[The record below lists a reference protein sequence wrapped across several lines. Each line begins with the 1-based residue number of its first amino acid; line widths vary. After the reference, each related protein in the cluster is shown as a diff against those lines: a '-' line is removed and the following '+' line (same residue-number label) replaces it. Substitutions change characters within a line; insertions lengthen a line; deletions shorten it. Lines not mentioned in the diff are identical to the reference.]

1 MNTESTSHRC
11 GWVALAG
18 PPNSGK
24 STLLNAYLG
33 QKIAITS
40 SKPQTTRNQISGILT
55 EPDTQV
61 IFLDTPGLHAK
72 RGLMNRMLMHAA
84 RQAIEAS
91 DMVLLILDA
100 HRYADKPQILET
112 GLSHLLDP
120 LAGSGGRPLL
130 IAANK
135 VDVVKD
141 KKLLLPVLERLHKQW
156 PEAEIFP
163 ISALREQGLPEL
175 LAAIKARLPLAEPQ
189 FPEDQVSTAPMRFM
203 AAELIREKLFSH
215 LKQELP
221 YSVGVDID
229 SWEERADKALTVI
242 HATIYVSRGS
252 HKSIVIGKG
261 GSLLKTVG
269 ELTRKELEEMLE
281 QRVHLELWVKVREDW
296 TEDPAFLR
304 QLGLS
309 S

>member
-1 MNTESTSHRC
+1 MTETLNHRC
-11 GWVALAG
+11 GWIALAG

-33 QKIAITS
+33 QKIAIIS

-55 EPDTQV
+55 RPGSQIV
-61 IFLDTPGLHAK
+61 FLDTPGLHVK

-84 RQAIEAS
+84 RQAIEAA
-91 DMVLLILDA
+91 DVLLLILDA
-100 HRYADKPQILET
+100 NRYAAKPQLLDS
-112 GLSHLLDP
+112 GLPHLLSP
-120 LAGSGGRPLL
+120 LANAQHKPLV

-135 VDVVKD
+135 IDAVKD
-141 KKLLLPVLERLHKQW
+141 KKLLLPVLERLHRQW
-156 PEAEIFP
+156 PQAEIFP
-163 ISALREQGLPEL
+163 ISALREEGLPEL
-175 LAAIKARLPLAEPQ
+175 LDTLSKLLPVQPPM
-189 FPEDQVSTAPMRFM
+189 FPEDQVSTVPMRFM
-203 AAELIREKLFSH
+203 AAEIVREKLFVH

-229 SWEERADKALTVI
+229 SWEENADKGLTTI
-242 HATIYVSRGS
+242 HATIYVARAS
-252 HKSIVIGKG
+252 HKSMVIGKAG
-261 GSLLKTVG
+261 QLLKTIG
-269 ELTRKELEEMLE
+269 TLARQELEKMLE

>member
-1 MNTESTSHRC
+1 MTETSQHRC
-11 GWVALAG
+11 GFVALAG

-40 SKPQTTRNQISGILT
+40 SKPQTTRNQIIGILT
-55 EPDTQV
+55 HPDRQIV
-61 IFLDTPGLHAK
+61 FLDTPGLHAK

-84 RQAIEAS
+84 RQAIDAA
-91 DMVLLILDA
+91 DVILLILDA
-100 HRYADKPQILET
+100 NRYAGKPQLMET
-112 GLSHLLDP
+112 ALPHLLGP
-120 LAGSGGRPLL
+120 LSGGAQRPLL

-141 KKLLLPVLERLHKQW
+141 KKALLPVLDRLHRQW
-156 PEAEIFP
+156 PQAELFP
-163 ISALREQGLPEL
+163 ISALREDGLQEL
-175 LAAIKARLPLAEPQ
+175 LTAITRLLPIAEPLY
-189 FPEDQVSTAPMRFM
+189 PEDQVSTAPMRFM
-203 AAELIREKLFSH
+203 AAELVREKLFSH
-215 LKQELP
+215 LKEELP
-221 YSVGVDID
+221 YSIGVDID
-229 SWEERADKALTVI
+229 TWEEHPEKLLTSI
-242 HATIYVSRGS
+242 HATIYVARGS

-261 GSLLKTVG
+261 GNLLKTVG
-269 ELTRKELEEMLE
+269 TLARLELEEMLE
-281 QRVHLELWVKVREDW
+281 HRVHLELWVKVREDW